1 MRKRIRSPALLLA
14 ALALVAALSAA
25 IAFAENIDPDND
37 NSQYAWGENVGWLN
51 AEPGGDGM
59 WGVQVTGGWVTGY
72 MWGENIGW
80 VNMSCHNTDNCEG
93 PASNWGV
100 TNNDGAGNLRGY
112 AWGENVG
119 WISFSCKNNPSSCA
133 GTDNYGVRINPA
145 TGLFSGYAWG
155 ENIGWIRFS
164 DTSPVAYQVRTDWR
178 GPPAPIGGI
187 AELPDA
193 APGAAQP
200 SAAPPEG
207 SGWSGGTYAALA
219 AGVAAAA
226 LALAGAGWY
235 ARRRW
240 LKA

>member
-25 IAFAENIDPDND
+25 IAFAENIDSGD
-37 NSQYAWGENVGWLN
+37 QYAWGENVGWLN
-51 AEPGGDGM
+51 AEPLGNGGP
-59 WGVQVTGGWVTGY
+59 GVTVSNTALTGY

-80 VNMSCHNTDNCEG
+80 VNLNCANTTCSG
-93 PASNWGV
+93 PAGPWGV
-100 TNNDGAGNLRGY
+100 TNDGSGKLGGY

-119 WISFSCKNNPSSCA
+119 WISFSCKNKPSSCA
-133 GTDNYGVRINPA
+133 GTDNYGVHIDPG
-145 TGLFSGYAWG
+145 TGVFRGYAWG
-155 ENIGWIRFS
+155 ENIGWISFS
-164 DTSPVAYQVRTDWR
+164 DTSPFPYQVRTDWR
-178 GPPAPIGGI
+178 GAAAPVGGI
-187 AELPDA
+187 AELPDV

-207 SGWSGGTYAALA
+207 SGWSGGTYAAMA

>member
-25 IAFAENIDPDND
+25 IAFAENIDSGD
-37 NSQYAWGENVGWLN
+37 QYAWGENVGWLN
-51 AEPGGDGM
+51 AEPLGNGGP
-59 WGVQVTGGWVTGY
+59 GVTVSNTALTGY

-80 VNMSCHNTDNCEG
+80 VNLNCANTTCSG
-93 PASNWGV
+93 PAGPWGV
-100 TNNDGAGNLRGY
+100 TNDDGAGNLRGY

-133 GTDNYGVRINPA
+133 GTGYYGVHINPS
-145 TGLFSGYAWG
+145 TGVFSGYAWG
-155 ENIGWIRFS
+155 ENIGWISFNVPAAYRVQ
-164 DTSPVAYQVRTDWR
+164 TSWR
-178 GPPAPIGGI
+178 GAPVGVGGI
-187 AELPDA
+187 AELPDLP
-193 APGAAQP
+193 PGAAQP

-235 ARRRW
+235 ARRWW
-240 LKA
+240 LG

>member
-14 ALALVAALSAA
+14 ALALVAALSAV
-25 IAFAENIDPDND
+25 IAFAENID
-37 NSQYAWGENVGWLN
+37 SGHQYAWGENVGWLN

-59 WGVQVTGGWVTGY
+59 WGVEVMDTRLKGY

-80 VNMSCHNTDNCEG
+80 VNLNCANTTCGGDAG
-93 PASNWGV
+93 NWGV
-100 TNNDGAGNLRGY
+100 TNNGSGKLGGY

-119 WISFSCKNNPSSCA
+119 WISFSCQNKPSSCA

-145 TGLFSGYAWG
+145 TGVFWGYAWG
-155 ENIGWIRFS
+155 ENIGWISFR
-164 DTSPVAYQVRTDWR
+164 DTSPFPYQVRTDWR
-178 GPPAPIGGI
+178 GAAAPVGGI
-187 AELPDA
+187 AELPDL

-200 SAAPPEG
+200 SDAPPEG
-207 SGWSGGTYAALA
+207 SGWSGGTYAAMA

-240 LKA
+240 RAG